1 MLDDLTSLQSQF
13 YEDALDLL
21 NSGEAILLALEDGN
35 GDTEQL
41 NALFRVFHTLK
52 GNANMVGIESVG
64 RLCHALESILDGVR
78 KGTTPLEEGILQHSF
93 EVIDLLGQIA
103 ARADAAPFD
112 DHIAQM
118 VGRLEEGGKRSA
130 EKVPASEPLSDPAVS
145 EVVET
150 EAEAQAEVEA
160 KDGKVTQ
167 SADFLS
173 GKGLFLRF
181 ARSYG
186 RAVELA
192 GEIQFADSD
201 KSIEQLL
208 DLGMLALDLRDLG
221 VQLDENELGRV
232 AIYLEKFVTALLR
245 LQAEYEEI
253 TFELLYVLLD
263 EMEERLRTLLK
274 QVPWFRVEQVEEPI
288 QLRNLVGLEI
298 EEEKEDV
305 LVVELH
311 ISEEA
316 FLRSAD
322 LFNQCR
328 RLKEERKGPVC
339 FLHSKPG
346 VLAKAAQLLGQSIG
360 AVYPDVHKDVLS
372 GIIGIAA
379 SLS

>member
-1 MLDDLTSLQSQF
+1 MRQETMLDDLASLQSQF
-13 YEDALDLL
+13 YEDASDLL

-78 KGTTPLEEGILQHSF
+78 KGTAPLDESMLQHSF

-112 DHIAQM
+112 DHISQI
-118 VGRLEEGGKRSA
+118 VGQLEEGGGRSA
-130 EKVPASEPLSDPAVS
+130 EKVSASEPLSAPAVS
-145 EVVET
+145 EVTET
-150 EAEAQAEVEA
+150 EAEDSKA
-160 KDGKVTQ
+160 TQ
-167 SADFLS
+167 RADFIS
-173 GKGLFLRF
+173 GKALFLRF
-181 ARSYG
+181 AGSYG

-221 VQLDENELGRV
+221 VQLDEGELGRV

-263 EMEERLRTLLK
+263 EIEDRLRTLLK
-274 QVPWFRVEQVEEPI
+274 RVPWFRVEQVEEPI

-339 FLHSKPG
+339 FLHANPG

-372 GIIGIAA
+372 GIIGIAT

>member
-1 MLDDLTSLQSQF
+1 MLDDLASLQSQF
-13 YEDALDLL
+13 YEDASDLL

-78 KGTTPLEEGILQHSF
+78 KGTAPLDESMLQHSF

-112 DHIAQM
+112 DHISQI
-118 VGRLEEGGKRSA
+118 VGQLEEGGGRSA
-130 EKVPASEPLSDPAVS
+130 EKVSASEPLSAPAVS
-145 EVVET
+145 EVTET
-150 EAEAQAEVEA
+150 EAEDSKA
-160 KDGKVTQ
+160 TQ
-167 SADFLS
+167 RADFIS
-173 GKGLFLRF
+173 GKALFLRF
-181 ARSYG
+181 AGSYG

-221 VQLDENELGRV
+221 VQLDEGELGRV

-263 EMEERLRTLLK
+263 EIEDRLRTLLK
-274 QVPWFRVEQVEEPI
+274 RVPWFRVEQVEEPI

-339 FLHSKPG
+339 FLHANPG

-372 GIIGIAA
+372 GIIGIAT